1 MPNQI
6 ECYGRRM
13 KPSSL
18 NDVIGQK
25 HLIGAN
31 GPLTKMIE
39 NDSLSSIILH
49 GPPGIGKTTIA
60 NILASN
66 SSGLVINLNGATS
79 SKAQYKEATEMLA
92 GYPKLIL
99 IIDEIHRLD
108 KVKQD
113 FLLPYLER
121 DNFIIIG
128 TTTENPYY
136 DVTSAIR
143 SRCIIF
149 ELLPINE
156 IDLAEKVSQQFADS
170 DYVLT
175 ADTISKLVSICNGD
189 VRQSLNLTNFL
200 IRNYNQGEITS
211 SLLKEL
217 FPNNVVH
224 DKTGDNHHNL
234 LSALQ
239 KSIRGSDADAAI
251 HYAARLLLVGDVKSL
266 CRRLIVIAY
275 EDIGNANPQLCG
287 RVINAIESFE
297 RVGMPEG
304 RIIIADIVVDLALSP
319 KSNAAYKMIDSALD
333 DIQRLNIT
341 DINENIKFNQK
352 EEYKYSPTR
361 VRYMNLLPKSIANKQ
376 YYTSNDASKYE
387 RALHQNYINRK
398 RGK

>member
-1 MPNQI
+1 MN
-6 ECYGRRM
+6 
-13 KPSSL
+13 KL
-18 NDVIGQK
+18 TLDDVIGQS
-25 HLIGAN
+25 HLINEKA
-31 GPLTKMIE
+31 PLYKMVA

-60 NILASN
+60 NILADSC
-66 SSGLVINLNGATS
+66 SAITVNLNGATS
-79 SKAQYKEATEMLA
+79 TKAEYKEATELLR
-92 GYPKLIL
+92 GYDKVVV

-108 KVKQD
+108 KIKQD

-121 DNFIIIG
+121 KNFIIIG

-156 IDLAEKVSQQFADS
+156 QELSTKIKSEFAKADF
-170 DYVLT
+170 VLDE
-175 ADTISKLVSICNGD
+175 AIIMHLVRICNGD
-189 VRQSLNLTNFL
+189 VRQSLNLTNFF
-200 IRNYNQGEITS
+200 IRNYNPEEITS
-211 SLLKEL
+211 ELLKEL
-217 FPNNVVH
+217 FPNNIVH

-266 CRRLIVIAY
+266 CRRLLVIAY
-275 EDIGNANPQLCG
+275 EDVGNANPQLCG

-319 KSNAAYKMIDSALD
+319 KSNAAYQMIDSALE
-333 DIQRLNIT
+333 DIHRYNVT
-341 DINENIKFNQK
+341 DVNENIKYNQK
-352 EEYKYSPTR
+352 DEFKYTPER
-361 VRYMNLLPKSIANKQ
+361 ARKLNLLPESIKDKR
-376 YYTSNDASKYE
+376 YYLSKDASKYE
-387 RALHQNYINRK
+387 QALHQNYIK
-398 RGK
+398 RSKGL

>member
-1 MPNQI
+1 
-6 ECYGRRM
+6 M

-156 IDLAEKVSQQFADS
+156 IDLAEKVNKQFAASEYILD
-170 DYVLT
+170 D
-175 ADTISKLVSICNGD
+175 DTIKKLVNICNGD

-200 IRNYNQGEITS
+200 IRNYNQDEITS

-251 HYAARLLLVGDVKSL
+251 HYAARLLLVGDIKSL
-266 CRRLIVIAY
+266 CRRLIIIAY

-352 EEYKYSPTR
+352 DEYKYSPER

>member
-1 MPNQI
+1 
-6 ECYGRRM
+6 M